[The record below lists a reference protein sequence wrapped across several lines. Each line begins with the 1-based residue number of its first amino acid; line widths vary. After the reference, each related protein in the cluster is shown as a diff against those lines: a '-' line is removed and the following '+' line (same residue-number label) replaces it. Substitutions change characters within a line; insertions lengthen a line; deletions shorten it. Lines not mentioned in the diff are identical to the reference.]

1 MQLIRFIRVFIIA
14 SVAQLVWINGAG
26 AFTCYDSTGNT
37 VTGKDTTGNVVAT
50 SNVYVSLQ
58 PSIAVGQNLVV
69 DLSSSI
75 FCKNDFPDSRN
86 DLVSMLKGSA
96 YGGVLANFT
105 GTMKYYGS
113 SYSFPLTSATGTH
126 NFTSGSY
133 TGWNTQLYLTPLTS
147 AASAAGGVAIQSG
160 TLFAQLV
167 MYQVGSNKSDGG
179 SISTAT
185 FTWNLYASNSVVVPT
200 GGCDV
205 SARNVTVTL
214 PEYPGNAV
222 AVPLT
227 VNCAENQSLSF
238 YLTGTTS
245 TSTDIFSNTYTG
257 TTAASGVGIQLLRNG
272 SAIPAN
278 QNISLGTV
286 GTSAVSLGLTAN
298 YARTSGQVTAGG
310 VQSIIGVNFVYD

>member
-26 AFTCYDSTGNT
+26 AFTCYDTTGNT
-37 VTGKDTTGNVVAT
+37 ISGNHAGSNVFA
-50 SNVYVSLQ
+50 SANVYVNLQ
-58 PSIAVGQNLVV
+58 PSVAVGQNLIV
-69 DLSSSI
+69 DLSQSI
-75 FCKNDFPDSRN
+75 FCRNDYPDSRQ
-86 DLVSMLKGSA
+86 DDVSMLKGSA
-96 YGGVLANFT
+96 YGGVLTNFT
-105 GTMKYYGS
+105 GTLKYYGS
-113 SYSFPLTSATGTH
+113 SYPFPLTSQTRTH

-133 TGWNTQLYLTPLTS
+133 VGWNTQLYLTPLTS
-147 AASAAGGVAIQSG
+147 AASAAGGIAISSG
-160 TLFAQLV
+160 TMFAQLV
-167 MYQVGSNKSDGG
+167 MYQVGTNINDGG
-179 SISTAT
+179 NRETST
-185 FTWNLYASNSVVVPT
+185 FTWNLYANNNVVVPT

-214 PEYPGNAV
+214 PEYPGSAV
-222 AVPLT
+222 AVPLK

-245 TSTDIFSNTYTG
+245 TSTDIFTNTYTG

-272 SAIPAN
+272 SAIPSN

>member
-1 MQLIRFIRVFIIA
+1 MQLIRFIKVFIIA

-26 AFTCYDSTGNT
+26 AFTCKDIAGNT
-37 VTGKDTTGNVVAT
+37 LNSGVNAPKVA
-50 SNVYVSLQ
+50 NVYVNLQ
-58 PSIAVGQNLVV
+58 PSVAVGQNLVV
-69 DLSSSI
+69 DLSQSI
-75 FCKNDFPDSRN
+75 SCRNDMPSTRN

-96 YGGVLANFT
+96 YGGVLTNFT

-113 SYSFPLTSATGTH
+113 SYPFPLDAATNSV

-133 TGWNTQLYLTPLTS
+133 APWNTQLYLTPLTS
-147 AASAAGGVAIQSG
+147 AGSAAGGVAIQSG
-160 TLFAQLV
+160 TMFAQLV
-167 MYQVGSNKSDGG
+167 MYQVGSNINGG
-179 SISTAT
+179 GNVHTAT
-185 FTWNLYASNSVVVPT
+185 FTWNIYANNSVVVPT

-214 PEYPGNAV
+214 PEYPGSAV
-222 AVPLT
+222 AIPLT

-286 GTSAVSLGLTAN
+286 GTSAVSLGLTAD